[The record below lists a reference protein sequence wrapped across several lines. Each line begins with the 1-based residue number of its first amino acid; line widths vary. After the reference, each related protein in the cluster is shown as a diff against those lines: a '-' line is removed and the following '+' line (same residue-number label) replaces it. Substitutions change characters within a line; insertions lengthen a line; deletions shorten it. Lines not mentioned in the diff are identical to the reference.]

1 FLAELTLEQE
11 GSQQAYF
18 LPLALL
24 WSEAIGG
31 MPAQY
36 AMARVRRGSELGL
49 ATDGYSVPEFIQA
62 LLENFRAETK
72 LPVRT
77 TAGKASIQFR
87 AEPRLHDVPWPHDP
101 EILWF
106 HGEQSNS
113 SLMIGD
119 DAALKLVR
127 HVVAGIHPGAEM
139 SRHLGRAGY
148 GNIAALLGELLRVDA
163 DGTPHTLALLH
174 CRINNQGDAWSWTQ
188 EYLKR
193 MLENAAFTDVSD
205 ESRAEHEEELHGYR
219 SMAATIGRRLA
230 QMHAVLAQPSEQ
242 EAFEPIQ
249 ARRRDAQ
256 AWARSVR
263 AMLER
268 AIKAATGMRAQLPE
282 SAQSQ
287 LHELERAKKSL
298 SGQIDKAAQALTD
311 NVLTR
316 IHGDLHL
323 GQVLIALG
331 DADCV
336 YFNWRPVRPLEERRT
351 KTSAWRDVA
360 GMIRSFDYA
369 SAAFA
374 MAEASA
380 LVSPATSTGE
390 AQEPRASGQ

>member
-87 AEPRLHDVPWPHDP
+87 AELRLHDVPWPPDP
-101 EILWF
+101 EMLWF

-127 HVVAGIHPGAEM
+127 HVVAGIHPEAEM

-163 DGTPHTLALLH
+163 GGTPHTLALLH
-174 CRINNQGDAWSWTQ
+174 CRINNQGDAWTWTQ
-188 EYLKR
+188 DYLKR
-193 MLENAAFTDVSD
+193 MMEEASFIENPD
-205 ESRAEHEEELHGYR
+205 ESLMESQETLRGYQT
-219 SMAATIGRRLA
+219 MAATLGRRLA
-230 QMHAVLAQPSEQ
+230 QMHAVLAQPCGDP
-242 EAFEPIQ
+242 AFAPEQ
-249 ARRRDAQ
+249 ARRRDAR
-256 AWARSVR
+256 AWAGSVN
-263 AMLER
+263 AMM
-268 AIKAATGMRAQLPE
+268 G
-282 SAQSQ
+282 
-287 LHELERAKKSL
+287 
-298 SGQIDKAAQALTD
+298 
-311 NVLTR
+311 
-316 IHGDLHL
+316 
-323 GQVLIALG
+323 
-331 DADCV
+331 
-336 YFNWRPVRPLEERRT
+336 
-351 KTSAWRDVA
+351 
-360 GMIRSFDYA
+360 
-369 SAAFA
+369 
-374 MAEASA
+374 
-380 LVSPATSTGE
+380 
-390 AQEPRASGQ
+390 